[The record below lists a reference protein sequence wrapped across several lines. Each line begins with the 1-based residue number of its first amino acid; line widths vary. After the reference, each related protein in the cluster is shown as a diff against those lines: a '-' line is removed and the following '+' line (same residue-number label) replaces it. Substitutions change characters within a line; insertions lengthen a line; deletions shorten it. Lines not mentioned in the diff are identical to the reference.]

1 MTLDNI
7 AVLMQKLK
15 FWQVLMLVG
24 FAAPLASHYGW
35 GIDINYAVLIF
46 LGLTGCAVV
55 VRYFPPPEPKKL
67 ESPPKISISAQ
78 QTGFC
83 SQFVDWTEFAEA
95 SKEVGPED
103 NKKLSDVRIRVK
115 ELRLEIG
122 TVQGLLDRDYK
133 NGKHY
138 VRWHKTADGADFIPS
153 E

>member
-1 MTLDNI
+1 VTLDNV
-7 AVLMQKLK
+7 ATLMQKLK

-24 FAAPLASHYGW
+24 IAAPLASHYGW

-46 LGLTGCAVV
+46 IGLTGCSVI
-55 VRYFPPPEPKKL
+55 VRYFPPPEAKKI
-67 ESPPKISISAQ
+67 EPTTKISISAQ

-103 NKKLSDVRIRVK
+103 AKKLNDVRVKVK

-122 TVQGLLDRDYK
+122 TVQGLLDRDFK

-138 VRWHKTADGADFIPS
+138 VRWHKAADGTIFLPP